1 VIVYAG
7 GIRSACVSG
16 EVRMV
21 DPLVVRLRER
31 REALE
36 LSQRALAQLIGVGHG
51 HLSRVETGVVDPK
64 LSTLR
69 RLAIA
74 LDTFL

>member
-1 VIVYAG
+1 M
-7 GIRSACVSG
+7 CV
-16 EVRMV
+16 V

-31 REALE
+31 RELLE
-36 LSQRALAQLIGVGHG
+36 LSQRALARLIGVGHG
-51 HLSRVETGVVDPK
+51 HLSRIETGVVDPK

-69 RLAIA
+69 RMVEA

>member
-1 VIVYAG
+1 M
-7 GIRSACVSG
+7 SG
-16 EVRMV
+16 AYPAQSGVMCMV

-36 LSQRALAQLIGVGHG
+36 LSQRALALLIGVGHG
-51 HLSRVETGVVDPK
+51 HLSRIETGVVDPK

-69 RLAIA
+69 RMVEA